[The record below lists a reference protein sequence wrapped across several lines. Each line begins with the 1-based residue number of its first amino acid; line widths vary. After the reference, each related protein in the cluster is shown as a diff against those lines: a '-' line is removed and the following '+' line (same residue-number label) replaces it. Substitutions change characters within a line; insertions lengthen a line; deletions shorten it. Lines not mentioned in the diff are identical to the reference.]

1 MLTRQ
6 NIDYYSDQYVIYAFY
21 FSVITLVIIITNLF
35 YCDLYFLNTC
45 KDFIYDNVDINK
57 YECVN
62 DICNMF
68 GSYKYLNI
76 TKICIVKSDFIESCC
91 NITIIDN
98 INKKMYINPQISL
111 CQETNDYNEKYSI
124 AIAKF
129 VLFMLY
135 ASILI
140 VIYPYIVD
148 YFKKLCKRKNT
159 ELRRPLIE
167 ESL

>member
-1 MLTRQ
+1 
-6 NIDYYSDQYVIYAFY
+6 
-21 FSVITLVIIITNLF
+21 
-35 YCDLYFLNTC
+35 
-45 KDFIYDNVDINK
+45 
-57 YECVN
+57 
-62 DICNMF
+62 MF